1 MALIIVACR
10 FAESEKSVNRENAP
24 WFRVIFA
31 LAKIK
36 LGEAQEVLAEIRSD
50 KAIKRHVFCF
60 FLQLF
65 LSKRKSWDKE

>member
-50 KAIKRHVFCF
+50 KAIKRHVFS
-60 FLQLF
+60 LLLPLF
-65 LSKRKSWDKE
+65 SFE